1 MLATQLFHSGVRPRH
16 ACCELQAPQTTTFVR
31 PNPPISR
38 QTRDTIKTES
48 QKGKVF
54 AIVGRFFGSKNTGLF
69 FHPFLPARLEVI
81 YSAGGKICLKNYLL
95 SKIPCHFEPRF

>member
-16 ACCELQAPQTTTFVR
+16 ACCELQAPQTTTIVR

-38 QTRDTIKTES
+38 QTRNTIKTES

-54 AIVGRFFGSKNTGLF
+54 AIVGRFFGSKNTGLHF
-69 FHPFLPARLEVI
+69 RSLLPARLEGI
-81 YSAGGKICLKNYLL
+81 YSACGKICPKNYLL